1 MSTDLAIRT
10 SNGVSL
16 VRRALNGPTMGTRY
30 SAVFF
35 APEGIDTESLAA
47 TLFEAVDR
55 VDRQMST
62 WKVDSDLNRLNTAPV
77 GEWVA
82 IPRELTTV
90 LAASLR
96 IGGASNGLFD
106 IGVGDLVAAWGF
118 GCSKSRPDVDRITA
132 LAAQARPA
140 TTAALELDEVGQRAR
155 KHACLSLDLSGIA
168 KGYGV
173 DEMAR
178 VMEAFA
184 VPSWLVGIDG
194 DMRARGLKPDGSAW
208 AVGLERP
215 ERGARDAMGVIE
227 LGDIAVATSGN
238 YRHWVEMD
246 GKTLS
251 HTMNP
256 KTGAP
261 LENNLSSVTVLA
273 ATCMEAD
280 AWATVLLIVGEK
292 AGPKAVTALG
302 IEAIFVLSDG
312 SVRETFNYGRDASK

>member
-1 MSTDLAIRT
+1 MSTDLAIR
-10 SNGVSL
+10 SNHGASL
-16 VRRALNGPTMGTRY
+16 VRRTLNGPTMGTRY

-35 APEGIDTESLAA
+35 APEGTDTDALAA
-47 TLFEAVDR
+47 ELFAAVDR

-62 WKVDSDLNRLNTAPV
+62 WKADSDLNRLNNSSV
-77 GEWVA
+77 GDWVA

-96 IGGASNGLFD
+96 IGRASNGLFD

-118 GCSKSRPDVDRITA
+118 GSTASGPDRDLITK
-132 LAAQARPA
+132 LAGQARP
-140 TTAALELDEVGQRAR
+140 TTTEALGLDEVRRRAR
-155 KHACLSLDLSGIA
+155 KHAPLSLDLSGIA
-168 KGYGV
+168 KGYAV

-194 DMRARGLKPDGSAW
+194 EMRAKGLKPGGLPW
-208 AVGLERP
+208 AVALERP
-215 ERGARDAMGVIE
+215 ERGTRDAMGVIE
-227 LGDIAVATSGN
+227 LTDMAVATSGN
-238 YRHWVEMD
+238 YRHWVDID
-246 GKTLS
+246 GETPS

-261 LENNLSSVTVLA
+261 LKNSLASVSVLA

-280 AWATVLLIVGEK
+280 AWATVLMVLGEK
-292 AGPKAVTALG
+292 AGQLAAKKRG
-302 IEAIFVLSDG
+302 IDAIFVQHDG
-312 SVRETFNYGRDASK
+312 AVSSTL

>member
-1 MSTDLAIRT
+1 MSTDLAIRFR
-10 SNGVSL
+10 NNAPL
-16 VRRALNGPTMGTRY
+16 VRHALNGPTMGTRY

-35 APEGIDTESLAA
+35 APEGADIAA
-47 TLFEAVDR
+47 IGAALFEAVDR

-62 WKVDSDLNRLNTAPV
+62 WKPDSDLNRLNAAPV
-77 GEWVA
+77 GDWIA

-96 IGGASNGLFD
+96 IGRASNGAFD
-106 IGVGDLVAAWGF
+106 IGVGNLVAAWGF
-118 GCSKSRPDVDRITA
+118 GAAGPEPDTDRIAA
-132 LAAQARPA
+132 LAGQARPA
-140 TTAALELDEVGQRAR
+140 TTTALELDEVGQRAR
-155 KHACLSLDLSGIA
+155 KHASLSLDLSGIA

-178 VMEAFA
+178 VMAAFA

-194 DMRARGLKPDGSAW
+194 EMRAKGLKPDGSAW
-208 AVGLERP
+208 AVAQERP
-215 ERGARDAMGVIE
+215 QRGTRGVMGVIE
-227 LGDIAVATSGN
+227 LTDMAVATSGN
-238 YRHWVEMD
+238 YRHWVDMD

-261 LENNLSSVTVLA
+261 LENNLASVSVLA

-280 AWATVLLIVGEK
+280 ALATVLMVLGEK
-292 AGPKAVTALG
+292 AGQQMAATQRVD
-302 IEAIFVLSDG
+302 AIFVLHDG
-312 SVRETFNYGRDASK
+312 SVLSTL

>member
-1 MSTDLAIRT
+1 MSTDLAIR
-10 SNGVSL
+10 SGNRAPL
-16 VRRALNGPTMGTRY
+16 VRGALNGPTMGTRY
-30 SAVFF
+30 SAVFY
-35 APEGIDTESLAA
+35 APENTDTKALAA
-47 TLFEAVDR
+47 AIFEAVDR

-62 WKVDSDLNRLNTAPV
+62 WKADSDLNRLNTAPV

-96 IGGASNGLFD
+96 IGRVSKGLFD

-118 GCSKSRPDVDRITA
+118 GSAGSEPDMDRIAA
-132 LAAQARPA
+132 LAVQARPA
-140 TTAALELDEVGQRAR
+140 TTTALELDESGRRAR
-155 KHACLSLDLSGIA
+155 KHAPLSLDLSGIA

-178 VMEAFA
+178 VMGTFA

-194 DMRARGLKPDGSAW
+194 EMRAKGLKPDGSPW

-215 ERGARDAMGVIE
+215 QRGARDVMGVIE
-227 LGDIAVATSGN
+227 LTDMAVATSGS
-238 YRHWVEMD
+238 YRHWVEMN

-261 LENNLSSVTVLA
+261 LDNGLASVSVMA

-280 AWATVLLIVGEK
+280 AWATVLSVLGEK
-292 AGPKAVTALG
+292 TGLQTAKTQG
-302 IEAIFVLSDG
+302 IEAIFASPDG
-312 SVRETFNYGRDASK
+312 SVFSSL